1 MVEKK
6 CFVCGEVKSI
16 DDFYKH
22 KEMADGHLNKC
33 KECVKKYTR
42 ERDTRA
48 IDKKR
53 YRTNPER
60 YLKHKY
66 YMMRRRCEGK
76 SNHHS
81 YDGMEIMS
89 FEEWMKWCE
98 KTKPVFM
105 RLFNGWVRSSWDR
118 NKAPSIDRLDNSIG
132 YVEGNIQWITNYE
145 NILKH

>member
-33 KECVKKYTR
+33 KECVKKYIR

-145 NILKH
+145 NTLKH